1 MGGVTM
7 TSNLLTSRE
16 EVVEHRRRINTIR
29 GAIEYD
35 VINSPLNTEFEEL
48 EVILDEAVRKLDEI
62 DDKMKEHVYVF
73 DVTITVSRRV
83 NVKARDEDD
92 AEQAAMDFAI
102 NELDCTIDWN
112 EDDVQVFRDEDE
124 ETTKV
129 YDVEV

>member
-1 MGGVTM
+1 M
-7 TSNLLTSRE
+7 SDYLLTSNE
-16 EVVEHRRRINTIR
+16 QLTEHRRCLNVIR

-35 VINSPLNTEFEEL
+35 IVNSPHGTEFEEL
-48 EVILDEAVRKLDEI
+48 EVLLNDAVHKMDEI
-62 DDKMKEHVYVF
+62 HDKMKEHVYVF

-124 ETTKV
+124 ETTSV

>member
-1 MGGVTM
+1 MNT
-7 TSNLLTSRE
+7 NLLTSRE
-16 EVVEHRRRINTIR
+16 EVEEHRRRINTIR

-62 DDKMKEHVYVF
+62 HDKMKEHVYVY

-124 ETTKV
+124 ETTSD

>member
-1 MGGVTM
+1 MSTY
-7 TSNLLTSRE
+7 LLTSRE
-16 EVVEHRRRINTIR
+16 EVEEHRRRINTIR
-29 GAIEYD
+29 SAIEYD
-35 VINSPLNTEFEEL
+35 VVNSPINTEFEEL
-48 EVILDEAVRKLDEI
+48 EVLLHDAVVKLDEI
-62 DDKMKEHVYVF
+62 HDKMKEHVYVF

-102 NELDCTIDWN
+102 NELDCSIDWN

>member
-1 MGGVTM
+1 MSTY
-7 TSNLLTSRE
+7 LLTSRE
-16 EVVEHRRRINTIR
+16 EVEEHRRRINTIR
-29 GAIEYD
+29 SAIEYD
-35 VINSPLNTEFEEL
+35 VVNSPLNTEFEEL
-48 EVILDEAVRKLDEI
+48 EVLLHDAVVKLDEI
-62 DDKMKEHVYVF
+62 HDKMKEHVYVF

-83 NVKARDEDD
+83 NVKARDQDD

-102 NELDCTIDWN
+102 NELDCSIDWN

>member
-1 MGGVTM
+1 MST
-7 TSNLLTSRE
+7 NLLTSRE
-16 EVVEHRRRINTIR
+16 EVVEHRRCINTIR

-62 DDKMKEHVYVF
+62 DDKMKEHVYVY